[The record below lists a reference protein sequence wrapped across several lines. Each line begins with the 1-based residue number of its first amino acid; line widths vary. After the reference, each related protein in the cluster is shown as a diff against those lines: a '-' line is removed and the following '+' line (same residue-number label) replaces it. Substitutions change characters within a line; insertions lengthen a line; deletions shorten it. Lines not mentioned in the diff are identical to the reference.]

1 MNYFKCTVFS
11 TFSGSFSHDEFSE
24 MHLHP
29 NPVFSIPSDN
39 IYMTC
44 ITGTQSG
51 RIFMG
56 GKDGC
61 VYEVAYQV
69 SYQVTQDSISYS
81 PF

>member
-1 MNYFKCTVFS
+1 
-11 TFSGSFSHDEFSE
+11 

-69 SYQVTQDSISYS
+69 SYRVTQDSISYS